1 MTTGSFSMV
10 SVDYLGKLDLV
21 GDYLTALSA
30 RKKISDCAYAMGL
43 EHDSYRIYAVFM
55 ILVTKINPRQLHLAA
70 MPAGSLRGAAN
81 ADKISPLSS

>member
-30 RKKISDCAYAMGL
+30 RKKYLTVHMLWG
-43 EHDSYRIYAVFM
+43 
-55 ILVTKINPRQLHLAA
+55 
-70 MPAGSLRGAAN
+70 
-81 ADKISPLSS
+81 